1 MKKIISFLVVA
12 LVFTANGFTQISEG
26 KVKYNIEFS
35 SSDPAMQAQFAMLK
49 GSTLTMIFS
58 PEFNRT
64 EGNMGMFMQSTSIVD
79 IKTKE
84 SLMLLS
90 GMIGKKA
97 VKLTAEDVAAA
108 EGEKED
114 DNVEIEKTNDT
125 KKIAGYK
132 CIKYILTTEDGAVMN
147 YWVTDELKG
156 SKAGVQYLN
165 EKVDGFPLEFEFST
179 QGMVMTFTATEVVK
193 SLKGENKKTLFSM
206 DIPEG
211 FEIISPDDLKNM
223 GM

>member
-1 MKKIISFLVVA
+1 MKKIISFLIVA
-12 LVFTANGFTQISEG
+12 VAFTANTFAQISEG

-79 IKTKE
+79 LKTKE
-84 SLMLLS
+84 SLTLLS

-97 VKLTAEDVAAA
+97 VKVTAEDVAAESKE
-108 EGEKED
+108 EG
-114 DNVEIEKTNDT
+114 DNSVEIEKTNDT

-132 CIKYILTTEDGAVMN
+132 CTKYVLTTEEGAVMN
-147 YWVTDELKG
+147 YWMTDELKG

-165 EKVDGFPLEFEFST
+165 DKVEGFPLEFEFST
-179 QGMVMTFTATEVVK
+179 QGMVMTFSATEVVK
-193 SLKGENKKTLFSM
+193 NLKGLNKKELFSM
-206 DIPEG
+206 EIPEG
-211 FEIISPDDLKNM
+211 FETISPEELQNM